1 MVLCAESATQVRPE
15 EEPGCDKVGI
25 MEGARSV
32 VAGIL
37 LASSALSLNPALDV
51 SEYAHTSV
59 EN

>member
-1 MVLCAESATQVRPE
+1 
-15 EEPGCDKVGI
+15 

-37 LASSALSLNPALDV
+37 LASSALALNPALDV